1 MTASLFLLSRVR
13 FSSAFLFATT
23 SILAATVS
31 GIATDPLGQPAPGTR
46 VTILHQQTGQSWSV
60 TSDAQGHYRLDS
72 LTAGQYFLSAE
83 HSELLAPPRALEL
96 ASATEEREEA
106 ITLELARVRTEVVVT
121 ASATP
126 ESADTVSRAVDV
138 VRQSD
143 WQARGVSTLAE
154 AVQQTPGLRV
164 QNLGGPGSFTRILLR
179 GLRAQ
184 DTAVTIDGLR
194 FRDAA
199 TTQGDAT
206 SFVENLMLTGSS
218 RVEVLRGSGSALYG
232 TNAVGGVINV
242 VTSLANNAASDRW
255 HGGLTGEG
263 GGLAYGRGLLQLS
276 GPVSRSLSFS
286 GGLQHTNVSRGN
298 DGQDPFRNTSLQA
311 ALLWRP
317 TSGISLTGRLFGGD
331 AFAGL
336 NDSPFA
342 GPTSVLPA
350 RGVIRAVPVTLDQQ
364 RAIAAGQAVQY
375 TNGANLVP
383 NLNDPDQHRASRFS
397 AAALL
402 LSHQLTPRLAYR
414 VSYQNVFTRRRFEDG
429 PAGVRLEPAF
439 RTEDRF
445 RGRTDT
451 LQARA
456 DWSASANWRMGGG
469 YEFERDDYQS
479 RSINAAPKPL
489 FYSAIAGQSSH
500 VVLGYL
506 EGSLFASRLH
516 ISLAGRVQQF
526 SLNTPSFEGGIS
538 PYLNGTFASPPAAR
552 TFDAGASW
560 FIARSGTKLRVHAG
574 NGYRAP
580 SMFERFGMSSVN
592 GVYGPNGDPRLR
604 PDRTLSLDA
613 GVDQYLWREH
623 LRVSATL
630 FYPDLREVIALDSSG
645 FLTAATDPFG
655 RSSGY
660 INTAG
665 AIARGVETQAEAVL
679 PRHIRWVTSYTYS
692 NSSQRRSTVRDNDF
706 FKSPFVVPQQFSSTL
721 TVPVTRRVDVTAS
734 AWITGSHAAIYS
746 RRAFLFDGARR
757 LDVAASYQVPWEG
770 VSLRLQVRA
779 TNVLDSHYLENGFR
793 TPGVWA
799 TAGFTLSF

>member
-1 MTASLFLLSRVR
+1 MTVGLLLSRVR
-13 FSSAFLFATT
+13 FGSVLLFAAT
-23 SILAATVS
+23 SVLAATVS
-31 GIATDPLGQPAPGTR
+31 GVVTDPATKPAPGTR
-46 VTILHQQTGQSWSV
+46 VTILHQQTGQTWSV
-60 TSDAQGHYRLDS
+60 TTDEQGSYRLDG
-72 LTAGQYFLSAE
+72 LTAGRYFLSAE
-83 HSELLAPPRALEL
+83 QGELLAAPRALEL
-96 ASATEEREEA
+96 ASATEQLESA
-106 ITLELARVRTEVVVT
+106 IKLDIARVRTEVVVT
-121 ASATP
+121 ASATA

-138 VRQSD
+138 VRASD

-164 QNLGGPGSFTRILLR
+164 QNLGGPGAFTRILLR
-179 GLRAQ
+179 GLRSQ
-184 DTAVTIDGLR
+184 DTAITVDGLR

-206 SFVENLMLTGSS
+206 SFLETLMLAGSS

-232 TNAVGGVINV
+232 SNAVGGVINI
-242 VTSLANNAASDRW
+242 VTNEGSDRW

-276 GPVSRSLSFS
+276 GPMSRSLSFS
-286 GGLQHTNVSRGN
+286 GGMQHTNVSSGV
-298 DGQDPFRNTSLQA
+298 DGQDPFRNTSLQT
-311 ALLWRP
+311 ALVWKP
-317 TSGISLTGRLFGGD
+317 TAGISLTGRLFGGD
-331 AFAGL
+331 GFAGV

-342 GPTSVLPA
+342 APTSVLPA

-364 RAIAAGQAVQY
+364 HQIEAGQAPQY

-397 AAALL
+397 AAALVF
-402 LSHQLTPRLAYR
+402 SHQLSPRLAYR
-414 VSYQNVFTRRRFEDG
+414 ASYQNVFTRRRFEDG

-445 RGRTDT
+445 RGQTDT
-451 LQARA
+451 VQARVDYLLA
-456 DWSASANWRMGGG
+456 PQWRVGGS
-469 YEFERDDYQS
+469 YEFEREDYQS
-479 RSINAAPKPL
+479 RSTNAAPRPL
-489 FYSAIAGQSSH
+489 LYQAFAGQRSH
-500 VVLGYL
+500 AAVGYV
-506 EGSLFASRLH
+506 EGSLFANRLH
-516 ISLAGRVQQF
+516 VSVAGREQRF
-526 SLNTPSFEGGIS
+526 LLNTPHFEGGIS
-538 PYLNGTFASPPAAR
+538 PYVNGLIASPPAAR

-560 FIARSGTKLRVHAG
+560 FVARAGTKLRVHAG

-613 GVDQYLWREH
+613 GIDQYLWKER
-623 LRVSATL
+623 LRVSATS
-630 FYPDLREVIALDSSG
+630 FYTDLREVIAFDSSG
-645 FLTAATDPFG
+645 FVNVATDLFG

-665 AIARGVETQAEAVL
+665 GIARGVETQVEAEL
-679 PRHIRWVTSYTYS
+679 PHRIRWVSAYTYS

-706 FKSPFVVPQQFSSTL
+706 FKSPFVVPQQFSSTI
-721 TVPVTRRVDVTAS
+721 TVPVTHRLEVTTS
-734 AWITGSHAAIYS
+734 AWIAGSHPTILS

-757 LDVAASYQVPWEG
+757 LDVAGSYLIPWET

-779 TNVLDSHYLENGFR
+779 TNALDSRYLENGFR
-793 TPGVWA
+793 TPGRWA